1 MSHRSDPSPT
11 RPSGRSVRKAA
22 PVACTVL
29 GLALLAGCGSSG
41 GSPAQASSAAG
52 GKPVNITFWGWTRGT
67 QQVVDAFNASHKD
80 VHVTFEQ
87 IPSGNA
93 GGYAK
98 ISNAVKAGNEPDVF
112 NVEYQ
117 MLPTFV
123 SQGAVQDLTSRMTDL
138 KAKYSPQTI
147 ALTTLAGKNW
157 AVPLDADAQVFFYR
171 KDLFAKY
178 RIAVPTTW
186 DQFRTAAQQLKAAD
200 PATRIGTF
208 FSDDP
213 STLEAMSWQAG
224 AQWFGTT
231 GDAWKVDLQ
240 DSDTHKVSAY
250 WQGLVKDDLV
260 RVQTSFSQ
268 EWTASL
274 QKSRT
279 AGYVGAAW
287 SAGALKS
294 ALPDQSGKW
303 AVAPIPSWD
312 GQPASGQLGGSTFV
326 VGKDS
331 KKLDAD
337 LEFSAWATSDAAGM
351 QARISS
357 GISSVFPA
365 DPALVPVARKGFD
378 TAFYGGQDIFS
389 VFAAGANSIKPGWTW
404 GPSMGVTNTAMKD
417 SFGRLAGGGSTIDQ
431 ALQAGQAATLADLRT
446 RGVRVAQQ

>member
-1 MSHRSDPSPT
+1 MSHASAPAPIHVRA
-11 RPSGRSVRKAA
+11 RVGRKATA
-22 PVACTVL
+22 VACAVVS
-29 GLALLAGCGSSG
+29 LALLSACGSSG
-41 GSPAQASSAAG
+41 SSSAKASSGTAA
-52 GKPVNITFWGWTRGT
+52 KPVNITFWGWARGT

-117 MLPTFV
+117 MLPSFV
-123 SQGAVQDLTSRMTDL
+123 SQGAVQDLTSSVTDL
-138 KAKYSPQTI
+138 KSKFSPAAV

-157 AVPLDADAQVFFYR
+157 AIPLDNDAQVFYYR
-171 KDLFAKY
+171 KDLFTKY
-178 RIAVPTTW
+178 KIAVPTTW
-186 DQFRTAAQQLKAAD
+186 DQFRTAAQQLKKAD
-200 PATRIGTF
+200 PATRIATF

-231 GDAWKVDLQ
+231 NDAWKVNLQ
-240 DSDTHKVSAY
+240 DPATEKVSAY

-274 QKSRT
+274 QKGQT

-287 SAGALKS
+287 GAGAVKS
-294 ALPDQSGKW
+294 ALPDESGDW
-303 AVAPIPSWD
+303 AVAPIPTWD
-312 GQPASGQLGGSTFV
+312 GTPASGGLGGSTFV

-331 KKLDAD
+331 KNLKAD
-337 LEFSAWATSDAAGM
+337 VEFSAWATTTAAGM
-351 QARISS
+351 KARISS

-365 DPALVPVARKGFD
+365 DPALVPVAKQGFD

-389 VFAAGANSIKPGWTW
+389 VFAAGAATIKPGWTW

-417 SFGRLAGGGSTIDQ
+417 SFSKLATGGSTIDQ
-431 ALQAGQAATLADLRT
+431 ALQAGQSATLSDLKT
-446 RGVRVAQQ
+446 RGVQVAK

>member
-1 MSHRSDPSPT
+1 MSRRT
-11 RPSGRSVRKAA
+11 VRNTAT
-22 PVACTVL
+22 VACTVI
-29 GLALLAGCGSSG
+29 GLALLSACGSSG
-41 GSPAQASSAAG
+41 GGSGSPAKSSSEAA

-123 SQGAVQDLTSRMTDL
+123 SQGAVQDLTSQMTDL
-138 KAKYSPQTI
+138 KAKYSPQ
-147 ALTTLAGKNW
+147 AVELTTLAGKNW
-157 AVPLDADAQVFFYR
+157 AIPLDADAQVFFYR
-171 KDLFAKY
+171 KDLFTKY
-178 RIAVPTTW
+178 KIAVPTTW

-200 PATRIGTF
+200 PATRIGPF

-213 STLEAMSWQAG
+213 STLEAMAWQAG
-224 AQWFGTT
+224 GQWFGTS
-231 GDAWKVDLQ
+231 GDAWKVDFQ
-240 DSDTHKVSAY
+240 DSATQKVSGY

-268 EWTASL
+268 QWTASL
-274 QKSRT
+274 QKGET

-312 GQPASGQLGGSTFV
+312 GQPASGMLGGSTFV

-331 KKLDAD
+331 KNLKAD
-337 LEFSAWATSDAAGM
+337 VEFSTWATSNAAGM

-365 DPALVPVARKGFD
+365 DPELVPVAQKGFD
-378 TAFYGGQDIFS
+378 TAFYGGQDIFQ
-389 VFAAGANSIKPGWTW
+389 VFAAGAKSVKPGWSW

-417 SFGRLAGGGSTIDQ
+417 SFSKLTAGSTIDQ
-431 ALQAGQAATLADLRT
+431 ALQAGQAATLADLKT
-446 RGVRVAQQ
+446 RGVQVAKQ